1 MSLMKTLAKVAIG
14 VAVAKGASA
23 MMQKSAQAQGSSDSD
38 GLFRGQHSP
47 QGDAMAGTPL
57 EGMMD
62 NILGGGQQGGTGGLG
77 GIMEQLGQSGGS
89 SGGLGDLLGGLAQ
102 SGGSSGG
109 LGDLLGGLTQSG
121 GGVGGL
127 GGLLGGLAG
136 AATGQSGGSFGQ
148 VLNSQFDGNPEPA
161 IQPNADQE
169 TAAALM
175 LSAMLQ
181 AAKADGRF
189 DESEQQKLMEKLG
202 DVSEQERAFVNAE
215 LQKPVDVPGLV
226 RAIPRGLEPQVY
238 MMSVLGIDLDSQE
251 EAKYLHELASAI
263 GISKEQVNHIHYQM
277 GVPKIYS

>member
-23 MMQKSAQAQGSSDSD
+23 MMQKGAQAQGSSGSD

-62 NILGGGQQGGTGGLG
+62 SILGGGQQGGSGGLG
-77 GIMEQLGQSGGS
+77 GIMEQLGQSSGGS
-89 SGGLGDLLGGLAQ
+89 GGLGDLLGGLAQSSGTSGGLGDLLGGLAQ

-109 LGDLLGGLTQSG
+109 LG
-121 GGVGGL
+121 
-127 GGLLGGLAG
+127 GLLGGLAG
-136 AATGQSGGSFGQ
+136 TAANSGGSFGQ

-161 IQPNADQE
+161 LQPSADQDA
-169 TAAALM
+169 AAALM

-189 DESEQQKLMEKLG
+189 DEAEQRKLMEKLG

-215 LQKPVDVPGLV
+215 LQKPVDVQGLV

-263 GISKEQVNHIHYQM
+263 GISKEQVNHIHDQM
-277 GVPKIYS
+277 GVPKIYG

>member
-14 VAVAKGASA
+14 VAVAKGASS
-23 MMQKSAQAQGSSDSD
+23 MMKNASQASRGSTGND

-62 NILGGGQQGGTGGLG
+62 NILGGSQQGGAGGLG
-77 GIMEQLGQSGGS
+77 GILEQLGQTQSAG

-102 SGGSSGG
+102 SGGA
-109 LGDLLGGLTQSG
+109 
-121 GGVGGL
+121 GGL

-136 AATGQSGGSFGQ
+136 AATGGNSGSFGQ
-148 VLNSQFDGNPEPA
+148 VLNSQFDTNPEPA

-169 TAAALM
+169 AAAALM

-181 AAKADGRF
+181 AAKADGKF
-189 DESEQQKLMEKLG
+189 DASEQQKLMEKLG
-202 DVSEQERAFVNAE
+202 DVSDAERNFVNAE
-215 LQKPVDVPGLV
+215 LQKPVDVQGLA
-226 RAIPRGLEPQVY
+226 RSIPRGLEPQVY

-251 EAKYLHELASAI
+251 EAQYLHQLATAV
-263 GISKEQVNHIHYQM
+263 GLGKEQVNDIHDQL
-277 GVPKIYS
+277 GAPKIYG